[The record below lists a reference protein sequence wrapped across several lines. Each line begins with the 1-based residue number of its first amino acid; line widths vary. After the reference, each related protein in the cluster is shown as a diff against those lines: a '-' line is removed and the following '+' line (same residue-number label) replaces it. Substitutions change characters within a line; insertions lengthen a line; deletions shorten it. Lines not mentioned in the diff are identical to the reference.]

1 MLRKSILVLATAFAV
16 GSAVVSTSAFAFGP
30 LPLGGPYPLGG
41 PHFSGPPHFGGGLHF
56 GGPLGGPHLG
66 GGHFRG
72 GYSERFAGHYG
83 GSHDR
88 RWGRYALGQGYGD
101 SSGCYV
107 TTRSYHTSTGWH
119 TRQVSVCD

>member
-1 MLRKSILVLATAFAV
+1 MYKYSQEIWRISEKELVVLRKSILVLATAFAV

-56 GGPLGGPHLG
+56 GGPLGG
-66 GGHFRG
+66 GHFRG

-88 RWGRYALGQGYGD
+88 RWGRYALGQGG
-101 SSGCYV
+101 
-107 TTRSYHTSTGWH
+107 TPRAAM
-119 TRQVSVCD
+119 

>member
-30 LPLGGPYPLGG
+30 LPLGGPHFGG
-41 PHFSGPPHFGGGLHF
+41 APHFGGGLTSVA
-56 GGPLGGPHLG
+56 HLG

-88 RWGRYALGQGYGD
+88 RWGRYALGHGYGD

>member
-30 LPLGGPYPLGG
+30 LPLGGPHFGG
-41 PHFSGPPHFGGGLHF
+41 APHFGGGPHF
-56 GGPLGGPHLG
+56 GGPLG

-88 RWGRYALGQGYGD
+88 RWGRYALGHGYGD

>member
-30 LPLGGPYPLGG
+30 LPLGGG
-41 PHFSGPPHFGGGLHF
+41 PHF
-56 GGPLGGPHLG
+56 GGPHLG

-83 GSHDR
+83 GSHDQ
-88 RWGRYALGQGYGD
+88 RWGRYALGHGYGD